1 MVVRS
6 TICALVAIAIILV
19 SQTEL
24 HAKKGAAARAAAT
37 TTTATSQ
44 EIDPKTGKARAQV
57 FEKGKPVDTAKTKA
71 GVGKISGST
80 GNLAD
85 ALRGKS
91 TKTTAPAPPPP
102 TGKKH
107 KATSQPASQP
117 AKTVKAPRPE
127 EE

>member
-19 SQTEL
+19 TQSDL
-24 HAKKGAAARAAAT
+24 HAKKGAAAKAAA

-44 EIDPKTGKARAQV
+44 EIDPKTGKARAQT
-57 FEKGKPVDTAKTKA
+57 FEKGKPVDTAKTK
-71 GVGKISGST
+71 GQIGRISTST

-91 TKTTAPAPPPP
+91 TKTTTPPPP

-107 KATSQPASQP
+107 KVAVSQPASQP
-117 AKTVKAPRPE
+117 AKTVKAPPPQE
-127 EE
+127 E